1 MDGYGEAFVRVRR
14 QGGLEG
20 WVAAGDVRSPLA
32 YRAGFAKVN
41 GQWRMVF
48 LVQGDQGSATAVIWG
63 S

>member
-1 MDGYGEAFVRVRR
+1 MRVRR

-20 WVAAGDVRSPLA
+20 WVAAGDVRSSLA